1 MTGPL
6 DGMRVIEGSAFVAA
20 PSGGMTLAQ
29 LGAEV
34 IRFDP
39 IGGGLDYKRWPLTED
54 GLSLYWAGL
63 NKGKK
68 SIQVDF
74 RSEVG
79 QELLREL
86 IGAPGEDSGYFLTNF
101 PTKGWLSYESLNASR
116 EDLIMLNVVGN
127 HDGTTA
133 LDYTVNSAMGY
144 PSVTG
149 PDGYDGVINHV
160 LPAWDIVCGQTAAM
174 GLLAAGRHRDRTGE
188 GQFIKLALSDVALSA
203 VAALGHIAEAQV
215 LGSER
220 ERIGNELYG
229 ALGRDYTTADGKKV
243 IAVAI
248 TKKQWQALCS
258 ACEMTEAMEQ
268 LASREGLDLSG
279 NEGDRFK
286 VRERIHPHVE
296 AWCQKKSFDEI
307 QKIWDDL
314 GVCWGPY
321 QTFKELVQND
331 KRVSESNPMFATI
344 NQEGIGEYLTP
355 SSPLDFQGIGRRAP
369 LPAPRLGEHTTEIL
383 ADILQLSNT
392 EIGRLYDNRIIK
404 GIPDEEL

>member
-6 DGMRVIEGSAFVAA
+6 NGMRVIEGSAFVAA

-68 SIQVDF
+68 SIQINF
-74 RSEVG
+74 RAEEG
-79 QELLREL
+79 QELLKEL
-86 IGAPGEDSGYFLTNF
+86 IGAPDEDSGYFLTNF
-101 PTKGWLSYESLNASR
+101 PTKGWLSYESLSEAR

-149 PDGYDGVINHV
+149 PEGYDGVINHV

-188 GQFIKLALSDVALSA
+188 GQCIKLALSDVALSA
-203 VAALGHIAEAQV
+203 VAALGHIAEAQI

-229 ALGRDYTTADGKKV
+229 ALGRDYTTADGKRV

-258 ACEMTEAMEQ
+258 ACEMTENMEQ
-268 LASREGLDLSG
+268 LASEEGLNLLE

-296 AWCQKKSFDEI
+296 AWCSTRNFEVVQ
-307 QKIWDDL
+307 QVWDDL

-321 QTFKELVQND
+321 QTFKELVTQD

-344 NQEGIGEYLTP
+344 SQSGIGEYLTP
-355 SSPLDFQGIGRRAP
+355 SSPLDFQGIGRISP
-369 LPAPRLGEHTTEIL
+369 MPAPRLGEHTDQILEEIL
-383 ADILQLSNT
+383 GLTGA
-392 EIGRLYDNRIIK
+392 EIGRLRESQVIQ
-404 GIPDEEL
+404 

>member
-6 DGMRVIEGSAFVAA
+6 NGMRVIEGSAFVAA

-39 IGGGLDYKRWPLTED
+39 IGGGLDYKRWPLTKD

-68 SIQVDF
+68 SIQINF
-74 RSEVG
+74 RAEEG
-79 QELLREL
+79 QELLKEL

-101 PTKGWLSYESLNASR
+101 PTKGWLSYESLSQSR
-116 EDLIMLNVVGN
+116 KDLIMLNVVGN

-149 PDGYDGVINHV
+149 PEGYDGVINHV

-188 GQFIKLALSDVALSA
+188 GQCIKLALSDVALSA
-203 VAALGHIAEAQV
+203 VAALGHIAEAQI

-229 ALGRDYTTADGKKV
+229 ALGRDYTTADGKRV

-258 ACEMTEAMEQ
+258 ACEMTENMEQ
-268 LASREGLDLSG
+268 LASEEGLNLLE

-296 AWCQKKSFDEI
+296 AWCSTRNFEVVQ
-307 QKIWDDL
+307 QVWDDL

-321 QTFKELVQND
+321 QTFMEVVTQA
-331 KRVSESNPMFATI
+331 KRVSESIPMFATI
-344 NQEGIGEYLTP
+344 SRPGIGE
-355 SSPLDFQGIGRRAP
+355 
-369 LPAPRLGEHTTEIL
+369 
-383 ADILQLSNT
+383 
-392 EIGRLYDNRIIK
+392 
-404 GIPDEEL
+404 

>member
-1 MTGPL
+1 MSGPL
-6 DGMRVIEGSAFVAA
+6 SGMRVIEGSAFVAA
-20 PSGGMTLAQ
+20 PSGGMALAQ

-54 GLSLYWAGL
+54 GFSLYWAGL

-74 RSEVG
+74 RSEEG
-79 QELLREL
+79 QELLIEL

-101 PTKGWLSYESLNASR
+101 PAKGWLSYERLSSTR
-116 EDLIMLNVVGN
+116 EDLIMLNVIGN

-149 PDGYDGVINHV
+149 PEGHDGVINHV

-174 GLLAAGRHRDRTGE
+174 GLLAAGRHRDRTSE
-188 GQFIKLALSDVALSA
+188 GQLIKLALSDVALSA
-203 VAALGHIAEAQV
+203 VAALGHIAEAQI
-215 LGSER
+215 LDSER

-229 ALGRDYTTADGKKV
+229 ALGRDYITVDGKRV

-248 TKKQWQALCS
+248 TKKQWHALCS
-258 ACEMTEAMEQ
+258 ACEMTEAMER
-268 LASREGLDLSG
+268 LAKQEELNLSD

-286 VRERIHPHVE
+286 AREKIHPHIE
-296 AWCQKKSFDEI
+296 AWCRNRSFDEI
-307 QKIWDDL
+307 QATWDDL

-331 KRVSESNPMFATI
+331 KRASESNPMFATI
-344 NQEGIGEYLTP
+344 RQEGIGEYLMP
-355 SSPLDFQGIGRRAP
+355 SSPLEFQGIGRPAP
-369 LPAPRLGEHTTEIL
+369 LPAPHLGEHTTEIL
-383 ADILQLSNT
+383 AGILQLSDR
-392 EIGRLYDNRIIK
+392 EIGKLYDKRMIK
-404 GIPDEEL
+404 GMPNE

>member
-1 MTGPL
+1 MRGPL
-6 DGMRVIEGSAFVAA
+6 TGMRVIEGSAFVAA

-39 IGGGLDYKRWPLTED
+39 IGGGLDYKRLPLTED

-74 RSEVG
+74 RSEQG
-79 QELLREL
+79 QELLEEL

-101 PTKGWLSYESLNASR
+101 PTKGWLSYENLSEKR
-116 EDLIMLNVVGN
+116 EDLIMLNIVGN
-127 HDGTTA
+127 HDGSTA
-133 LDYTVNSAMGY
+133 LDYTVNSAIGY

-149 PDGYDGVINHV
+149 PKGYDGVINHV

-174 GLLAAGRHRDRTGE
+174 GLLAAGRHRDRTKE
-188 GQFIKLALSDVALSA
+188 GQLIKLALSDVALSA
-203 VAALGHIAEAQV
+203 VAALGHIAEAQI
-215 LGSER
+215 LNSER

-229 ALGRDYTTADGKKV
+229 ALGRDYTTADGKRV

-258 ACEMTEAMEQ
+258 ACEMTETMEQ
-268 LASREGLDLSG
+268 LANKQGLDLSE
-279 NEGDRFK
+279 NEGDRFRA
-286 VRERIHPHVE
+286 REQIHPHIE
-296 AWCQKKSFDEI
+296 SWCQKKSFDEI
-307 QKIWDDL
+307 QRVWDDL

-321 QTFKELVQND
+321 QTFAELVEND
-331 KRVSESNPMFATI
+331 QRVSEANPMFTTI
-344 NQEGIGEYLTP
+344 TQQGIGKYLTP
-355 SSPLDFQGIGRRAP
+355 GSPLAFQGLGRSTP

-383 ADILQLSNT
+383 ADILQLSDT

-404 GIPDEEL
+404 GTDNE

>member
-6 DGMRVIEGSAFVAA
+6 NGMRVIEGSAFVAA

-68 SIQVDF
+68 SIQINF
-74 RSEVG
+74 RAEEG
-79 QELLREL
+79 QELLKEL

-101 PTKGWLSYESLNASR
+101 PTKGWLSYESLSEAR

-149 PDGYDGVINHV
+149 PEGYDGVINHV

-188 GQFIKLALSDVALSA
+188 GQCIKLALSDVALSA
-203 VAALGHIAEAQV
+203 VAALGHIAEAQI

-229 ALGRDYTTADGKKV
+229 ALGRDYTTADGKRV

-258 ACEMTEAMEQ
+258 ACEMTENMEQ
-268 LASREGLDLSG
+268 LASEEGLNLLE

-296 AWCQKKSFDEI
+296 AWCSTRNFEVVQ
-307 QKIWDDL
+307 QVWDDL

-321 QTFKELVQND
+321 QTFKELVTQD

-344 NQEGIGEYLTP
+344 SQSGIGEYLTP
-355 SSPLDFQGIGRRAP
+355 SSPLDFQGIGRISP
-369 LPAPRLGEHTTEIL
+369 MPAPRLGEHTDQILEEIL
-383 ADILQLSNT
+383 GLTGA
-392 EIGRLYDNRIIK
+392 EIGRLRESQVIQ
-404 GIPDEEL
+404 

>member
-1 MTGPL
+1 MSGPL
-6 DGMRVIEGSAFVAA
+6 SGMRVIEGSAFVAA

-39 IGGGLDYKRWPLTED
+39 IGGGLDYKRWPLTDD
-54 GLSLYWAGL
+54 GHSLYWAGL

-68 SIQVDF
+68 SIQIDF
-74 RSEVG
+74 RSEQG
-79 QELLREL
+79 KELLVEL

-101 PTKGWLSYESLNASR
+101 PATGWLAYESLSATR
-116 EDLIMLNVVGN
+116 EDLIMLNIVGN
-127 HDGTTA
+127 HDGSTA

-149 PDGYDGVINHV
+149 PEGYDGVINHV

-174 GLLAAGRHRDRTGE
+174 GLLAAGRHRDRTSE
-188 GQFIKLALSDVALSA
+188 GQLIKLALSDVALSA
-203 VAALGHIAEAQV
+203 VAALGHIAEAQI
-215 LGSER
+215 LNSER

-229 ALGRDYTTADGKKV
+229 ALGRDYTTSDGKRV

-258 ACEMTEAMEQ
+258 ACEMTEVMEKLEDQ
-268 LASREGLDLSG
+268 EGLDLSG

-286 VRERIHPHVE
+286 ARAKIHPHIQ
-296 AWCQKKSFDEI
+296 AWCQRNSFDEV
-307 QKIWDDL
+307 QRIWNDL

-321 QTFKELVQND
+321 QTFKELVEND
-331 KRVSESNPMFATI
+331 QRVSEANPMFTAI
-344 NQEGIGEYLTP
+344 NQVGIGEYLTP
-355 SSPLDFQGIGRRAP
+355 GSPLDFKGMGRSTP
-369 LPAPRLGEHTTEIL
+369 LPAPGLGEHTTEIL
-383 ADILQLSNT
+383 ADILQLSDT

-404 GIPDEEL
+404 GAAVV

>member
-39 IGGGLDYKRWPLTED
+39 IGGGLDYKRWSLTED

-74 RSEVG
+74 RSEEG

-188 GQFIKLALSDVALSA
+188 GQFIKPALSDVALSA

>member
-1 MTGPL
+1 MKGPL
-6 DGMRVIEGSAFVAA
+6 SGMRIIEGSAFVAA

-74 RSEVG
+74 RSEQG
-79 QELLREL
+79 QELLEEL
-86 IGAPGEDSGYFLTNF
+86 IGASGEDSGYFLTNF
-101 PTKGWLSYESLNASR
+101 PTKGWLSYENLSGKR
-116 EDLIMLNVVGN
+116 EDLIMLNIVGN

-149 PDGYDGVINHV
+149 PEGYDGVINHV

-174 GLLAAGRHRDRTGE
+174 GLLAAGRHRDRTSE
-188 GQFIKLALSDVALSA
+188 GQLIKLALSDVALSA
-203 VAALGHIAEAQV
+203 VAALGHIAEAQI
-215 LGSER
+215 LNSER

-229 ALGRDYTTADGKKV
+229 ALGRDYTTADGKRV

-258 ACEMTEAMEQ
+258 ACEMTETMEQ
-268 LASREGLDLSG
+268 LADQEGLDLSE

-286 VRERIHPHVE
+286 TREKIHPHIQ

-307 QKIWDDL
+307 QRIFDDL

-321 QTFKELVQND
+321 QTFKELVEND
-331 KRVSESNPMFATI
+331 QRVSESNPMFTTI
-344 NQEGIGEYLTP
+344 NQVGIGEYLTP
-355 SSPLDFQGIGRRAP
+355 GSPLNFKGIGRSAP

-383 ADILQLSNT
+383 ADILQLSDR
-392 EIGRLYDNRIIK
+392 EIGRLYDNGVVNGK
-404 GIPDEEL
+404 PDEWQ

>member
-1 MTGPL
+1 MSGPL
-6 DGMRVIEGSAFVAA
+6 KGMRVIEGSAFVAA
-20 PSGGMTLAQ
+20 PSGGMALAQ

-74 RSEVG
+74 RSKEG
-79 QELLREL
+79 QELLKEL
-86 IGAPGEDSGYFLTNF
+86 IGASGEDSGYFLTNF
-101 PTKGWLSYESLNASR
+101 PTKGWLSYENLSVIR
-116 EDLIMLNVVGN
+116 EDLIMLNVMGN

-149 PDGYDGVINHV
+149 PEGYDGVINHV
-160 LPAWDIVCGQTAAM
+160 LPAWDIICGQTAAI

-203 VAALGHIAEAQV
+203 VAALGHIAEAQI

-229 ALGRDYTTADGKKV
+229 ALGRDYTTADGEKV

-258 ACEMTEAMEQ
+258 ACEMTDNMER
-268 LASREGLDLSG
+268 LATKEGLNLLE

-286 VRERIHPHVE
+286 AREQIHPHVE
-296 AWCQKKSFDEI
+296 AWCKERNFEEI
-307 QKIWDDL
+307 RQIWDNA

-321 QTFKELVQND
+321 QTFKELVHND
-331 KRVSESNPMFATI
+331 KRVSESNPMFAI
-344 NQEGIGEYLTP
+344 IRQEGIGEYLSP
-355 SSPLDFQGIGRRAP
+355 SSPLLFEGIGRLSP
-369 LPAPRLGEHTTEIL
+369 IPAPQLGEHTDQIMAEIL
-383 ADILQLSNT
+383 GLTST
-392 EIGRLYDNRIIK
+392 EIGRLRDSKIIQ
-404 GIPDEEL
+404 

>member
-20 PSGGMTLAQ
+20 PSGGMALAQ

-39 IGGGLDYKRWPLTED
+39 IGGGLDYRRWPLTED
-54 GLSLYWAGL
+54 GVSLYWAGL

-74 RSEVG
+74 RSEEG

>member
-1 MTGPL
+1 MKGPL
-6 DGMRVIEGSAFVAA
+6 NGMRVIEGSAFVAA

-39 IGGGLDYKRWPLTED
+39 IGGGLDYKRWPLTDD
-54 GLSLYWAGL
+54 GHSLYWAGL

-68 SIQVDF
+68 SIQIDF
-74 RSEVG
+74 RSEQG
-79 QELLREL
+79 KELLVEL
-86 IGAPGEDSGYFLTNF
+86 IRAPGEDSGYFLTNF
-101 PTKGWLSYESLNASR
+101 PATGWLSYESLSATR
-116 EDLIMLNVVGN
+116 EDLIMLNIVGN
-127 HDGTTA
+127 HDGSTA

-149 PDGYDGVINHV
+149 PEGYDGVINHV

-174 GLLAAGRHRDRTGE
+174 GLLAAGRHRDRTSE
-188 GQFIKLALSDVALSA
+188 GQLIKLALSDVALSA
-203 VAALGHIAEAQV
+203 VAALGHIAEAQI
-215 LGSER
+215 LNSER

-229 ALGRDYTTADGKKV
+229 ALGRDYTTSDGKKV

-258 ACEMTEAMEQ
+258 ACEMTEVMEQ
-268 LASREGLDLSG
+268 LEDQEGLDLSG

-286 VRERIHPHVE
+286 ARAKIHPHIQ
-296 AWCQKKSFDEI
+296 AWCQRNSFDEV
-307 QKIWDDL
+307 QRIWNDL

-321 QTFKELVQND
+321 QTFKELVEND
-331 KRVSESNPMFATI
+331 QRASEANPMFTAI
-344 NQEGIGEYLTP
+344 NQVGIGEYLTP
-355 SSPLDFQGIGRRAP
+355 GSPLDFKGMGRSTP
-369 LPAPRLGEHTTEIL
+369 LPAPGLGEHTTEIL
-383 ADILQLSNT
+383 ADILQLSDT

-404 GIPDEEL
+404 GAAVV

>member
-1 MTGPL
+1 MSGPL
-6 DGMRVIEGSAFVAA
+6 NGMRVIEGSAFVAA

-39 IGGGLDYKRWPLTED
+39 IGGGLDYKRWPLTDD
-54 GLSLYWAGL
+54 GHSLYWAGL

-68 SIQVDF
+68 SIQIDF
-74 RSEVG
+74 RSEQG
-79 QELLREL
+79 KELLVEL

-101 PTKGWLSYESLNASR
+101 PATGWLSYESLSATR
-116 EDLIMLNVVGN
+116 EDLIMLNIVGN
-127 HDGTTA
+127 HDGSTA

-149 PDGYDGVINHV
+149 PEGYDGVINHV

-174 GLLAAGRHRDRTGE
+174 GLLAAGRHRDRTCE
-188 GQFIKLALSDVALSA
+188 GQLIKLALSDVALSA
-203 VAALGHIAEAQV
+203 VAALGHIAEAQI
-215 LGSER
+215 LNSER

-229 ALGRDYTTADGKKV
+229 ALGRDYTTSDGKRV

-258 ACEMTEAMEQ
+258 ACDMTEVMEQ
-268 LASREGLDLSG
+268 LADQEGLDLSG

-286 VRERIHPHVE
+286 ARAKIHPHIQ
-296 AWCQKKSFDEI
+296 AWCQRNSFDEV
-307 QKIWDDL
+307 QRIWNDL

-321 QTFKELVQND
+321 QTFKELVEND
-331 KRVSESNPMFATI
+331 QRASEANPMFTVI
-344 NQEGIGEYLTP
+344 NQVGIGEYLTP
-355 SSPLDFQGIGRRAP
+355 GSPLDFKGMGRSTP
-369 LPAPRLGEHTTEIL
+369 LPAPGLGEHTTEIL
-383 ADILQLSNT
+383 ADILQLSDT

-404 GIPDEEL
+404 GAAVV

>member
-1 MTGPL
+1 
-6 DGMRVIEGSAFVAA
+6 MRVIEGSAFVAA

-39 IGGGLDYKRWPLTED
+39 IGGGLDYKRWPLTDD
-54 GLSLYWAGL
+54 GHSLYWAGL

-74 RSEVG
+74 RSEEG
-79 QELLREL
+79 QELLKAL
-86 IGAPGEDSGYFLTNF
+86 ITAPGEDAGYFLTNF
-101 PTKGWLSYESLNASR
+101 PAEGWLSFDELKKR
-116 EDLIMLNVVGN
+116 RKDLIMLNIVGN
-127 HDGTTA
+127 HDGSTA

-149 PDGYDGVINHV
+149 PEVYDGVINHV

-174 GLLAAGRHRDRTGE
+174 GLLAAGRHRDRTCE
-188 GQFIKLALSDVALSA
+188 GQLIKLALSDVALSA
-203 VAALGHIAEAQV
+203 VAALGHIAEAQI
-215 LGSER
+215 LNSER

-229 ALGRDYTTADGKKV
+229 ALGRDYTTSDGKRV

-258 ACEMTEAMEQ
+258 ACEMTEVMEQ
-268 LASREGLDLSG
+268 LADQEGLDLSG

-286 VRERIHPHVE
+286 ARAKIHPHIQ
-296 AWCQKKSFDEI
+296 AWCQRNSFNEI
-307 QKIWDDL
+307 QRIWNDL

-321 QTFKELVQND
+321 QTFKEL
-331 KRVSESNPMFATI
+331 F
-344 NQEGIGEYLTP
+344 L
-355 SSPLDFQGIGRRAP
+355 
-369 LPAPRLGEHTTEIL
+369 
-383 ADILQLSNT
+383 
-392 EIGRLYDNRIIK
+392 
-404 GIPDEEL
+404 

>member
-1 MTGPL
+1 MSGPL
-6 DGMRVIEGSAFVAA
+6 KGMRVIEGSAFVAA
-20 PSGGMTLAQ
+20 PSGGMALAQ

-74 RSEVG
+74 RSKEG
-79 QELLREL
+79 QELLKEL
-86 IGAPGEDSGYFLTNF
+86 IGASGEDSGYFLTNF
-101 PTKGWLSYESLNASR
+101 PAKGWLSYESLSAIR
-116 EDLIMLNVVGN
+116 EDLIMLNVIGN

-149 PDGYDGVINHV
+149 PEGYDGVINHV
-160 LPAWDIVCGQTAAM
+160 LPAWDIICGQTAAI

-203 VAALGHIAEAQV
+203 VAALGHIAEAQI

-258 ACEMTEAMEQ
+258 ACEMTDNMER
-268 LASREGLDLSG
+268 LATKEGLNLLE

-286 VRERIHPHVE
+286 AREQIHPHVE
-296 AWCQKKSFDEI
+296 AWCKERNFEEI
-307 QKIWDDL
+307 RQIWDNA

-331 KRVSESNPMFATI
+331 KRVSESNPMFANI
-344 NQEGIGEYLTP
+344 RQEGIGEYLSP
-355 SSPLDFQGIGRRAP
+355 SSPLHFERIGRMSP
-369 LPAPRLGEHTTEIL
+369 VPAPQLGEHTDQIMAEIL
-383 ADILQLSNT
+383 GLTST
-392 EIGRLYDNRIIK
+392 EIGRLRDSQIIQ
-404 GIPDEEL
+404 